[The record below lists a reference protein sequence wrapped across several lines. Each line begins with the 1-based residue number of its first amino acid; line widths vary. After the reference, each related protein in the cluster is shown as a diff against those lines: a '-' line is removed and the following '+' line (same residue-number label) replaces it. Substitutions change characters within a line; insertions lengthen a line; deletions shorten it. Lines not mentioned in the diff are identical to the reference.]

1 MASLAR
7 VFPYRACK
15 NPSLLH
21 WCLQFV
27 GIQWFRG
34 EGFSFSLSF
43 TKVHRQFFYPI
54 FTDVGGGEIL
64 H

>member
-7 VFPYRACK
+7 VFLYSACK

-21 WCLQFV
+21 RCPQFV

-34 EGFSFSLSF
+34 EGFSFFLSF
-43 TKVHRQFFYPI
+43 TKVHRQCFYPI
-54 FTDVGGGEIL
+54 FTDVGGFEIL